1 MEYKFAFEDGSES
14 LMHYGKRG
22 MKWGVWNNETKRRY
36 IGTLKNPSVRKANAK
51 YLAKTVANEAV
62 ILGLGAGAGA
72 LAGIASGGNPIAKR
86 AVSSATSVALRRG
99 FSKAKNISKQKR
111 LAEIEQAKIN
121 EGKAKTKQLL
131 DKSATQKQSSSLTT
145 TEPKWKRNGYS
156 SEAEHKAAIAA
167 AIKMLEGDGG
177 KVVSTYYDTPKQK
190 PNQKNR

>member
-36 IGTLKNPSVRKANAK
+36 IGTLKNPSARKANAK

-72 LAGIASGGNPIAKR
+72 IAGLASGGNPIASR
-86 AVSSATSVALRRG
+86 AASAVTSAAVRRG
-99 FSKAKNISKQKR
+99 FSKAQNISKQKR

-121 EGKAKTKQLL
+121 EGKAKTEQLL
-131 DKSATQKQSSSLTT
+131 RASKNNKS
-145 TEPKWKRNGYS
+145 
-156 SEAEHKAAIAA
+156 
-167 AIKMLEGDGG
+167 
-177 KVVSTYYDTPKQK
+177 
-190 PNQKNR
+190 